1 MMIPYAGVRTILNK
15 AISPQLK
22 DVENDFF
29 SQLAN
34 MNKFMFNGND
44 YLKDQLDIYTGNP
57 INYFDPLTAGFNSL
71 LPSFHTNGG
80 LEPWRQWL
88 LSTGWDGL
96 QKIRKNRITGQPLSS
111 EDRYWINNWIAQNSN
126 LQIQIETMM
135 TEGDGFWKKKMQE
148 YRKDRGQQPQT
159 DFPINEH
166 LVHRELDRIH
176 DRAFNDAW
184 NALQLYKTQYTG
196 LGRERKWRNLELRRG
211 RSKKAAQTQKRVNQL
226 NQEVRR

>member
-1 MMIPYAGVRTILNK
+1 M
-15 AISPQLK
+15 
-22 DVENDFF
+22 
-29 SQLAN
+29 
-34 MNKFMFNGND
+34 
-44 YLKDQLDIYTGNP
+44 
-57 INYFDPLTAGFNSL
+57 PLTTS
-71 LPSFHTNGG
+71 
-80 LEPWRQWL
+80 
-88 LSTGWDGL
+88 
-96 QKIRKNRITGQPLSS
+96 
-111 EDRYWINNWIAQNSN
+111 DRRWINNWIAQNSN